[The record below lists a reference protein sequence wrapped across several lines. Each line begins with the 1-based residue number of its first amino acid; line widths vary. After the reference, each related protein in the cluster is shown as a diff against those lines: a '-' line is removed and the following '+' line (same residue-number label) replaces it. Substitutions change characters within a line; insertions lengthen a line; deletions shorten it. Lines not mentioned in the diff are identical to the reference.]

1 MLVKKTEAAMALG
14 WVILGVV
21 AVVLMLVFAL
31 VQIVRKIARERE
43 AARRRRHVAMQPLAE
58 DTTIT
63 YAGHS

>member
-1 MLVKKTEAAMALG
+1 MPFG

-21 AVVLMLVFAL
+21 GVVLLFAL
-31 VQIVRKIARERE
+31 LLIVSRMARERE
-43 AARRRRHVAMQPLAE
+43 NARRRRRAAMRPLAE

>member
-1 MLVKKTEAAMALG
+1 MPFG

-21 AVVLMLVFAL
+21 GVALLFAL
-31 VQIVRKIARERE
+31 LLIVSRMARERE
-43 AARRRRHVAMQPLAE
+43 AARRRRQAAATRPLAD

>member
-1 MLVKKTEAAMALG
+1 MPFG

-21 AVVLMLVFAL
+21 GVALLFAL
-31 VQIVRKIARERE
+31 LLLAARTARERE
-43 AARRRRHVAMQPLAE
+43 AARRRRQAAMRPLAE